1 MKQRKQGETG
11 ETPEEKLRN
20 AAARMR
26 NMLDQKTGAE
36 KRTLKKYLLVLE
48 RRISKRSKAC

>member
-1 MKQRKQGETG
+1 MKRGKARTAG